1 MNVIARHLKSSD
13 VIPINNI
20 FERQPEL
27 GVPSLNNMVINAV
40 MEDEDTGEIV
50 AYGVVKIFA
59 EATLIMDRS
68 KNKKMKAL
76 ALIEAMKTAIL
87 YSRDAGV
94 EMLYAIS
101 TNANFTKC
109 LKNRY
114 KFKEVP
120 GTLLCLNLD
129 VNPEE

>member
-1 MNVIARHLKSSD
+1 MSIIARHLREDD

-27 GVPSLNNMVINAV
+27 GVPSLNNMIINAV
-40 MEDEDTGEIV
+40 FEDEDTHEII

-68 KNKKMKAL
+68 KDKKMKAL
-76 ALIEAMKTAIL
+76 TLIEAMKTAIL

-101 TNANFTKC
+101 TNEEFTKC

-114 KFKEVP
+114 KFQEVP
-120 GTLLCLNLD
+120 GTLLCLNL
-129 VNPEE
+129 

>member
-1 MNVIARHLKSSD
+1 MNIIARHLKPGD
-13 VIPINNI
+13 VIPINDI

-27 GVPSLNNMVINAV
+27 GVPSLKNMIINAV
-40 MEDEDTGEIV
+40 MEDEDTHEII
-50 AYGVVKIFA
+50 AYGVVKVFA

-68 KNKKMKAL
+68 KDKRTKAL
-76 ALIEAMKTAIL
+76 ALMEAMKTAIL

-101 TNANFTKC
+101 TNESFTQC

-129 VNPEE
+129 ANFEE